1 MVTIKTVPDGTVK
14 RIGRKVA
21 RGGNRQHAESTAV
34 LLE

>member
-21 RGGNRQHAESTAV
+21 RGGSRQHPESIAV
-34 LLE
+34 LLK